1 MIELF
6 VRRPVTTIVFVSF
19 FIVLG
24 IVSFF
29 NLNIEE
35 TPKIDFPIITVKV
48 TYPGATPSEIE
59 TQIIKKIENA
69 ISEIS
74 ELKHVNSY
82 AYESYAQVVIE
93 FMLEAD
99 VNIKSIEVKDKV
111 DAIIED
117 FPSGAKKPIIEKF
130 DPLAK
135 PVLDL
140 VLKSDLHSLKELY
153 EYADKQLKNHLTV
166 ISGVATVNIFGGQK
180 RQININ
186 LDPILM
192 KRNFITIDKVIE
204 TIKNKNLNIP
214 GGNVDTNKTSISVR
228 FLGEYSSIE
237 DIKSTP
243 ITSPEGNIVFLR
255 DIAKIED
262 GYKKQETK
270 ARFNQKEVVSLS
282 LINVSDAN
290 AINISNN
297 VKKLMPI
304 LKSKLPSGMEL
315 EIASDSTTFIQSE
328 TLDTELNIL
337 TGIILTI
344 IILFIF
350 TGSLKVTLISAVII
364 PTSIISTM
372 FLMDQ
377 SEYSINMMTLLAIAT
392 ALGTLIANAIIII
405 ENVMNHLNQGKNSI
419 EAAIIGTKE
428 VTVAV
433 LASAGTNLVVFAPIA
448 FMEGIVGRF
457 MVQFGFTVI
466 YATLFSLVASFS
478 LTPMLCAIV
487 LKNKQSKKGNFINE
501 WINKFLAFLLNEL
514 KVIFDLSFKYPK
526 TTIVLS
532 ITLCLSSFLL
542 APYLG
547 NEFNPTYDKNQ
558 VAVMLNLPQ
567 GSLIEETD
575 KVVAQV
581 ESILRDIPEVK
592 SILSTIGENGNE
604 NATVLA
610 ELIDRNNRTKD
621 DLSIMQNLIPPLS
634 QIPDTEFSITRGK
647 SMGAT
652 NRDIVINVYG
662 ENYESLIH
670 NSNSMKELMEK
681 TGFFQSVTS
690 SYKPPK
696 DELRF
701 IPDQKTL
708 SSYGIPSVYI
718 ASLVRAS
725 IYGDDSNIFKD
736 NSEEYKINVEL
747 SDQYMD
753 SELDVGNINL
763 ITRNG
768 LFPLNT
774 FGKIEKTASIPSIR
788 RRDKERVITLSGD
801 LIKSSA
807 GPIRRLLTEKFKKI
821 KLEPNAGFY
830 FSGNSEHQQ
839 ESESE
844 LGKAFLLAS
853 ILTFMVL
860 AAILNS
866 SLFPIAIIITI
877 FTSLTGVILGL
888 FFTGFSINIASLLA
902 VVMLVGL
909 VVNNAIIL
917 LDHTMVKM
925 SEGVPVKEALWMGV
939 KAKLQVILMTSLAI
953 IAGTLPQLQAQ
964 MAAKA
969 SMGAVMIGGMIIST
983 LFTFVLTPV
992 IFWYLANWKN
1002 KTVLSKIKGY

>member
-48 TYPGATPSEIE
+48 TYPGATPSEME
-59 TQIIKKIENA
+59 TQIIKRIENA

-74 ELKHVNSY
+74 ELKHVSSY

-99 VNIKSIEVKDKV
+99 VNIKSIEIKDKV
-111 DAIIED
+111 EAIIED

-135 PVLDL
+135 PVIDL
-140 VLKSDLHSLKELY
+140 VLKSDAHSLKELY

-166 ISGVATVNIFGGQK
+166 ISGVATVNILGGNK

-228 FLGEYSSIE
+228 FLGEYSSVE
-237 DIKSTP
+237 DIKNTP

-297 VKKLMPI
+297 VKKLMPT
-304 LKSKLPSGMEL
+304 LNSKLPHGMEL
-315 EIASDSTTFIQSE
+315 EIASDSTTFIQAE

-405 ENVMNHLNQGKNSI
+405 ENVMSHLNQGKNSV

-478 LTPMLCAIV
+478 LTPMLCAVI
-487 LKNKQSKKGNFINE
+487 LKNKQNKKGNFINE
-501 WINKFLAFLLNEL
+501 WVNKFLAFLLNEL
-514 KVIFDLSFKYPK
+514 KVIFDLIFKYPK
-526 TTIVLS
+526 ITIILS

-558 VAVMLNLPQ
+558 IAIILNLPQ

-575 KVVAQV
+575 KVVTQV
-581 ESILRDIPEVK
+581 ESILRNIPEVK
-592 SILSTIGENGNE
+592 SILSTIGENGTE

-610 ELIDRNNRTKD
+610 QLIDRNQRTKD
-621 DLSIMQNLIPPLS
+621 DLSIIQNLIPPLS
-634 QIPDTEFSITRGK
+634 LIPDTEFSITRGK
-647 SMGAT
+647 SMGPT

-662 ENYESLIH
+662 ENYEKLIH
-670 NSNSMKELMEK
+670 NSSFMKELMEK
-681 TGFFQSVTS
+681 TGLFQSVAS

-701 IPDQKTL
+701 IPDQKIL

-736 NSEEYKINVEL
+736 NNEEYKINVEL

-753 SELDVGNINL
+753 SESDVENINL

-807 GPIRRLLTEKFKKI
+807 GQVRRLLAEEFKKI
-821 KLEPNAGFY
+821 KLEPNSGFY

-866 SLFPIAIIITI
+866 SLFPIAIIMTI

-925 SEGVPVKEALWMGV
+925 SEGVPVKDALWIGI
-939 KAKLQVILMTSLAI
+939 KAKLQVILMTTLAI

-969 SMGAVMIGGMIIST
+969 SMGAVIIGGMLVST

-992 IFWYLANWKN
+992 LFWYLANWKN

>member
-821 KLEPNAGFY
+821 KLEPNAGVY
-830 FSGNSEHQQ
+830 F
-839 ESESE
+839 
-844 LGKAFLLAS
+844 
-853 ILTFMVL
+853 
-860 AAILNS
+860 
-866 SLFPIAIIITI
+866 
-877 FTSLTGVILGL
+877 
-888 FFTGFSINIASLLA
+888 
-902 VVMLVGL
+902 
-909 VVNNAIIL
+909 
-917 LDHTMVKM
+917 
-925 SEGVPVKEALWMGV
+925 
-939 KAKLQVILMTSLAI
+939 
-953 IAGTLPQLQAQ
+953 
-964 MAAKA
+964 
-969 SMGAVMIGGMIIST
+969 
-983 LFTFVLTPV
+983 
-992 IFWYLANWKN
+992 
-1002 KTVLSKIKGY
+1002 